1 MFPPLIAIK
10 QQRLM
15 KTKLHHTITPLL
27 LAALCVY
34 VHSAEALKTETFDRD
49 PGWEGH
55 GNRVELKA
63 PPVVKQDFGY
73 SATLFAGKSA
83 GEIGGRIT
91 RTTKPAYY
99 ATEIAP
105 KTLDDPL
112 AASGSFSIKASQ
124 PGAGVFFG
132 WFNAKQ
138 PGGSGRPIGSLG
150 LHLDFEKNGGRLAVR
165 LLTGE
170 NQGCGTFV
178 TKYEQYRKPELK
190 HEMRPTPLKNDGTRY
205 HWTLR
210 YDPNANNGDGAF
222 DIKLTS
228 DSKEP
233 GDFEGKTLSVNVPA
247 GYKQQGTTFDRFGVM
262 NMMKAGGVAAIYF
275 ADLQLDG
282 RALDL
287 SRDPA
292 WIGSGNHDTYEDLEQ
307 TGAHNFG
314 FSTTTSYAGGMAG
327 EIGGDLW
334 RSGNYGYYADR
345 VGPLDLSQRLEARG
359 KVTMTVGGPDAD
371 MMLGWFSSAHQDKS
385 PHVAGDFVG
394 IAVGGPTRIGHCFR
408 PSLTTGKGTRLQ
420 LEQAPVLKPGRSY
433 DWTLVYDPAGN
444 NNLGEMKVTLGNES
458 VTLPFKQGRKKD
470 GATFDRFGLFTSQAG
485 GQMVRIFLDDLSYTD
500 ASAAGGR

>member
-1 MFPPLIAIK
+1 MNP
-10 QQRLM
+10 
-15 KTKLHHTITPLL
+15 TPRILLASL
-27 LAALCVY
+27 LAASV
-34 VHSAEALKTETFDRD
+34 VQAQPTLKTETFDGD

-63 PPVVKQDFGY
+63 PPVVKQDFGF
-73 SATLFAGKSA
+73 SATQFAGKTA
-83 GEIGGRIT
+83 GEIGGKIT

-105 KTLDDPL
+105 KTLDDAL

-190 HEMRPTPLKNDGTRY
+190 QEMRPTPLKNDGTRY

-210 YDPNANNGDGAF
+210 YDPKANNGGGAF

-233 GDFEGKTLSVNVPA
+233 GDFEGQTLSVNVPA

-262 NMMKAGGVAAIYF
+262 NMLKAGGIATIYF

-287 SRDPA
+287 SKEPG
-292 WIGSGNHDTYEDLEQ
+292 WIGSGNHDIYEDLEQ

-314 FSTTTSYAGGMAG
+314 FSTTTSHAGGKAG

-345 VGPLDLSQRLEARG
+345 VGPLDLNQRLEARG

-385 PHVAGDFVG
+385 PIEVGDFLG
-394 IAVGGPTRIGHCFR
+394 ITVGGPTRIGHCFR

-444 NNLGEMKVTLGNES
+444 INLGEIKVTLGDES

-485 GQMVRIFLDDLSYTD
+485 GQMVRIFLDDLSYT
-500 ASAAGGR
+500 AGKP

>member
-1 MFPPLIAIK
+1 MRTRSLRSIPS
-10 QQRLM
+10 
-15 KTKLHHTITPLL
+15 L
-27 LAALCVY
+27 LAVSALLCA
-34 VHSAEALKTETFDRD
+34 HAESADALKTEHFDRD

-55 GNRVELKA
+55 NNRVEIKT

-73 SATLFAGKSA
+73 SPTQFAGKLT
-83 GEIGGRIT
+83 GEVGGRIT
-91 RTTKPAYY
+91 RTTKPSYY
-99 ATEIAP
+99 AAEIAP
-105 KTLDDPL
+105 KTLDEPL
-112 AASGSFSIKASQ
+112 AASGSFAIKASQ

-150 LHLDFEKNGGRLAVR
+150 LHLDFESKGGRLAVR

-190 HEMRPTPLKNDGTRY
+190 QEMRPTPLKNDGTRY
-205 HWTLR
+205 HWMLR
-210 YDPNANNGDGAF
+210 YDPKANNNGGAF

-228 DSKEP
+228 DSKDP
-233 GDFEGKTLSVNVPA
+233 GDFEGQTLSVNLPA
-247 GYKQQGTTFDRFGVM
+247 GYKQQGTTYDRFGLM
-262 NMMKAGGVAAIYF
+262 NMMKAGGVATIYF

-287 SRDPA
+287 SRDPG
-292 WIGSGNHDTYEDLEQ
+292 WIGSGNHDTYKDLEQ
-307 TGAHNFG
+307 VGAHHFG
-314 FSTTTSYAGGMAG
+314 FSNTSQAGVKAG

-345 VGPLDLSQRLEARG
+345 VGPFDLNQRLEARG

-385 PHVAGDFVG
+385 PMAAGDFLG
-394 IAVGGPTRIGHCFR
+394 IAVGGPTSLGHCFR
-408 PSLTTGKGTRLQ
+408 PTLITGKGTPMKLDRG
-420 LEQAPVLKPGRSY
+420 PVLKPGRQY
-433 DWTLVYDPAGN
+433 DWTLVYDPNATAG
-444 NNLGEMKVTLGNES
+444 LGEIRVTLGDES
-458 VTLPFKQGRKKD
+458 VTLLFKPGRKKE
-470 GATFDRFGLFTSQAG
+470 GATLDRFGLFTSQAG
-485 GQMVRIFLDDLSYTD
+485 GQMVRIFFDDLTYT
-500 ASAAGGR
+500 ARLTP